1 MCFYFSSFLAAQTKE
16 NEKKN
21 DKTTEK
27 IEKKDEKK
35 DEKEKMPKKEPIRW
49 GLRSIGISNDLSPY
63 LVSFFDGD
71 LQRYEL
77 GLEAN
82 ISNIFFLQAEG
93 GYSSAAFW
101 WAERTPFR
109 YVNTGTYYRFGID
122 YNFLHRSLDLQSLFL
137 GARYGMANFEH
148 LLYIPTSGN
157 GALPDESV
165 GYWEGFNNI
174 KETGLTRQWF
184 ELTGGL
190 TSNIYRRFYASVI
203 FRCQFDLGGKDG
215 ETVKASNVP
224 GLRRTD
230 KSPNIVLNYKIIYRL
245 PLGKK

>member
-1 MCFYFSSFLAAQTKE
+1 MCFSFSTFLAAQGTKE
-16 NEKKN
+16 AEKKN
-21 DKTTEK
+21 DKITEK
-27 IEKKDEKK
+27 VENKEKKEEKSA
-35 DEKEKMPKKEPIRW
+35 KEPIRW

-63 LVSFFDGD
+63 LMSFVDGD

-93 GYSSAAFW
+93 GYAAAAFW

-109 YVNTGTYYRFGID
+109 YENQGTYYRFGID
-122 YNFLHRSLDLQSLFL
+122 YNLLHRSLDLQALFV
-137 GARYGMANFEH
+137 GARYGTANFEH

-157 GALPDESV
+157 GALPDEAV
-165 GYWEGFNNI
+165 GYWEGFNI
-174 KETGLTRQWF
+174 IEEKGLTRQWF

-190 TSNIYRRFYASVI
+190 TTNIYRRFYASII
-203 FRCQFDLGGKDG
+203 FRYQFDLGGKDG

-224 GLRRTD
+224 GLRRSD
-230 KSPNIVLNYKIIYRL
+230 KSPNLILNYKIIYRL